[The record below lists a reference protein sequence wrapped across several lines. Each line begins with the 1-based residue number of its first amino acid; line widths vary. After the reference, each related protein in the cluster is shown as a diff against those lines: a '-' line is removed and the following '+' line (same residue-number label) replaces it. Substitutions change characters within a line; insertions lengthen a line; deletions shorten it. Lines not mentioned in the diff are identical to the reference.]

1 MSEDRKVN
9 LVFAAENQTKG
20 TLQEIKQD
28 VAGVATSVEQSG
40 KKAAKGI
47 EAIGDGGEKAASK
60 LDGSTRSIVGSIQRA
75 TAAAEAGEKGTAK
88 YFEVIGRHRGV
99 GGDVLEPYL
108 AQLRKAEAAQAAAAG
123 SLGKM
128 GQTAGQ
134 TRQALQQL
142 PMQFQDIVVSLQAGQ
157 QPLTVMLQQGSQLA
171 GSFGGAGAAAKALG
185 SYVLGL
191 VNPFTVAAAA
201 VASLGL
207 AMASAEKSLRADS
220 AWQAYV
226 DATGRGV
233 QLSTEAMKR
242 LRDEMGQLPG
252 VTKSMA
258 TAVLGDLV
266 GMRDLST
273 QSFGDIAKAAA
284 DVAVLMRSD
293 VPTAAKELGK
303 ALSDPAKGIES
314 LNEVLRLFSA
324 QQVATA
330 QEMVALGDKA
340 GAQAY
345 ILDQLKAATQ
355 GLASEGLTPMQNAT
369 EAFGDAWDEMM
380 RQMGNGGPLQTAN
393 DLMAG
398 LVRQTTDAVTWL
410 SRLQPPDWLKQSFK
424 GGLNGMVYRAIVGEE
439 AKPAFTGGATGSW
452 GDPAAATGQTDW
464 DRETQALAK
473 ATGGYKSAASA
484 MGELRGQA
492 GKLSEALKTLRDK
505 GEGDSAL
512 ARQLQGNLDGVN
524 ERMASMGKTA
534 GGAAAKAK
542 TAYQSLLST
551 INEKIAASDKEAQQG
566 EKQTEAEKLRV
577 KYQEELATKGRQF
590 NAQQRADIEN
600 GLRILEV
607 SEQQAIAAKEL
618 AKAWDADSKA
628 LDGVIKKRQAQLAAI
643 TAGVDKLQ
651 QEERAHAL
659 SAAAGISLAEA
670 IERLAIARLQENLE
684 MARGGAESAEAVAGL
699 ERELKARQELL
710 GVLGQKNVR
719 EANAKAAKEVAKE
732 WEKTAQ
738 TIGDTL
744 ADYIMGGGK
753 DAAQY
758 LKRLFATLVLQP
770 VMQYGANSAMGALG
784 LGQQGKDVQS
794 VMGGNNVGTTVL
806 NNSGMIGAGYQAAF
820 GASVGA
826 SSASLFGANA
836 VGAVGGDA
844 LGALIA
850 GNGGWAG
857 VSAAGGASAAA
868 GGASAA
874 GSLMSGVMAA
884 APYLAAIV
892 ALYAIISSMDD
903 SGTPHSGAGAIYSK
917 ATGVQG
923 GAEIYG
929 QGTFGMGARDEYN
942 AEMQAGISGIAQGLG
957 QTLDAF
963 AVSFGKTAGYSV
975 ATAFADDSSKD
986 GAWGSLKIMDELGN
1000 KLVDWADS
1008 RSSKWAPREFAD
1020 GEEGYKEYLSA
1031 VATDVKGAFLAM
1043 GLPEWADQI
1052 LAAASDIDTLN
1063 TALAQIGMV
1072 KAVFDGLGQS
1082 MSMFADLGGEVQ
1094 TALLNVA
1101 GGIDA
1106 LSSVAGSYYQAVYS
1120 EQERLAHAREQM
1132 EATLAGFGAT
1142 MPATR
1147 EQYRALVE
1155 QQIAA
1160 GAAGAEFAV
1169 VLMGL
1174 AGIFGSVVDSID
1186 AEFAGLADSVKGV
1199 FSPLIESIGDL
1210 RSEVAAT
1217 VAQIKRGT
1225 EAMSAEEIRA
1235 AIAGVAGVVAP
1246 GTAGVDAA
1254 GAGVASAAARLAARQ
1269 AANDAAQAL
1278 AQGKLGGL
1286 QSATAGRD
1294 GVLAEQERLRG
1305 VVSTAKSEHDRFEDG
1320 GDLRG
1325 LSYNKRVTWMN
1336 HWAAEMLKAQQQL
1349 DALSPSLAAYN
1360 AEVAAQQA
1368 AYNAVQGAAQGPAE
1382 QLAAAQAA
1390 LVAAQQAEVQAK
1402 ADYAKEVNA
1411 FVASAGASV
1420 VKLGDLRE
1428 EVVQYYEAQA
1438 QAVQSMIA
1446 TAEQLRD
1453 VVGSIRMGQ
1462 LDSAQTVAQ
1471 LSGSYASD
1479 YSVALA
1485 TTGTVR
1491 AGYAESMGAT
1501 LPALADAMK
1510 TEAATSADWRVQ
1522 TAKLLAQA
1530 TNISGMLDADAEASD
1545 YEDVALGLL
1554 GSIDEALLKLDVGT
1568 KSAEQVIAQ
1577 AIENGT
1583 SAQLAGLRAIVAAL
1597 QGEAIPAFASGGIHA
1612 GGWRLVGE
1620 RGPELE
1626 ATGPSRIWNAQQTLA
1641 LMSGGAG
1648 GGSDA
1653 LVAEVRGLR
1662 EDNRALQEAM
1672 VRQQADM
1679 NRLLLRWETQGMPEE
1694 RVV

>member
-28 VAGVATSVEQSG
+28 VANTATSIEQSG
-40 KKAAKGI
+40 KKAAQGI

-60 LDGSTRSIVGSIQRA
+60 LDGSTRSIIGSIQRTTA
-75 TAAAEAGEKGTAK
+75 TIEAGEKGSAK
-88 YFEVIGRHRGV
+88 YFETLAKQRGI

-185 SYVLGL
+185 SYVLEL
-191 VNPFTVAAAA
+191 VSPLTAVAAAA
-201 VASLGL
+201 AGIGVAYIQGSKEADNFRMAIVTTGNASGVTTSQLRDYARQIDAVVGTQAQAAAGLAEFVAAGVRGGDELRRYAQTAIEWEKATGEAVDKTAEKFASLQKDPL
-207 AMASAEKSLRADS
+207 AGVLKLNEGTNFLTVSVYEQIKALDGQGRKAEASKVAMEALDS
-220 AWQAYV
+220 AMSERARTIVGSLGYLERGW
-226 DATGRGV
+226 RGV
-233 QLSTEAMKR
+233 
-242 LRDEMGQLPG
+242 MG
-252 VTKSMA
+252 
-258 TAVLGDLV
+258 
-266 GMRDLST
+266 
-273 QSFGDIAKAAA
+273 
-284 DVAVLMRSD
+284 
-293 VPTAAKELGK
+293 AAK
-303 ALSDPAKGIES
+303 
-314 LNEVLRLFSA
+314 
-324 QQVATA
+324 
-330 QEMVALGDKA
+330 
-340 GAQAY
+340 
-345 ILDQLKAATQ
+345 
-355 GLASEGLTPMQNAT
+355 
-369 EAFGDAWDEMM
+369 DAWDAM
-380 RQMGNGGPLQTAN
+380 
-393 DLMAG
+393 
-398 LVRQTTDAVTWL
+398 
-410 SRLQPPDWLKQSFK
+410 
-424 GGLNGMVYRAIVGEE
+424 LNVGR
-439 AKPAFTGGATGSW
+439 
-452 GDPAAATGQTDW
+452 AATIGDQ
-464 DRETQALAK
+464 LATVRK
-473 ATGGYKSAASA
+473 
-484 MGELRGQA
+484 E
-492 GKLSEALKTLRDK
+492 LSELLALSASGF
-505 GEGDSAL
+505 GE
-512 ARQLQGNLDGVN
+512 
-524 ERMASMGKTA
+524 TA
-534 GGAAAKAK
+534 GGAA
-542 TAYQSLLST
+542 TGRSS
-551 INEKIAASDKEAQQG
+551 EAQVRRIKG
-566 EKQTEAEKLRV
+566 RIDALRS
-577 KYQEELATKGRQF
+577 EELALLAKTDAEKVAAAASEESARKVQALTDFNKKYQKALDGEASLQDKLAIARREADAAGKSESDWVKVKTAITEEHNKSLKKGESAQKAYNRELEQQKSLIAELSGLSSTF
-590 NAQQRADIEN
+590 YKDWDSLNKQYAQGRISVDALGAAQGKLLAQQPAMVALAKE
-600 GLRILEV
+600 EA
-607 SEQQAIAAKEL
+607 EQQKARIKVYEEEVKAQQKLLEHREKAAGQVEETLRKARDEEEAHILAAASGITHAEALAKIAFARAEDTYQKEL
-618 AKAWDADSKA
+618 AKGADAETLLA
-628 LDGVIKKRQAQLAAI
+628 LQ
-643 TAGVDKLQ
+643 
-651 QEERAHAL
+651 
-659 SAAAGISLAEA
+659 
-670 IERLAIARLQENLE
+670 
-684 MARGGAESAEAVAGL
+684 
-699 ERELKARQELL
+699 RELDARRELIT
-710 GVLGQKNVR
+710 VMGQRGMR
-719 EANAKAAKEVAKE
+719 EANKKAADDAAKD
-732 WEKTAQ
+732 WEKTSQ
-738 TIGDTL
+738 LIGSTL
-744 ADYIMGGGK
+744 ADYIMAGGK

-770 VMQYGANSAMGALG
+770 VVQYGVNSAMGALG

-1072 KAVFDGLGQS
+1072 KSVFDGLGQS

-1132 EATLAGFGAT
+1132 VATLAGYGAT

-1225 EAMSAEEIRA
+1225 EAMSAEDIRA
-1235 AIAGVAGVVAP
+1235 AIAGVAGVAAP
-1246 GTAGVDAA
+1246 STGGVDAA
-1254 GAGVASAAARLAARQ
+1254 GAGVASAAAQLAARQ

-1286 QSATAGRD
+1286 QSATAKRD
-1294 GVLAEQERLRG
+1294 GMLSEQERLQG
-1305 VVSTAKSEHDRFEDG
+1305 AVSKAKSEHARFEDG

-1325 LSYNKRVTWMN
+1325 YSYNTRVTWMN

-1479 YSVALA
+1479 YSMALA

-1626 ATGPSRIWNAQQTLA
+1626 ATGPSRIWNAQQTQA

-1653 LVAEVRGLR
+1653 LAAEVRGLR